1 MTHVRH
7 IVKLGCRSFQLY
19 FSLKKE
25 WNNIA
30 IVGLQTIGG
39 SSQSRL
45 SWSNSNDR
53 CTRKSTGNRGQPRVT
68 TNWVTNVK
76 INLLT
81 IIWLPVV
88 TCSYSWLP
96 ARKLHLSALNNR
108 YSKQNWKKEET
119 TLHNIIKM
127 RHYVIKVFFGLR
139 TLVCIALAIVYQR
152 SWYYF
157 CITLTCLNHSVHSI
171 LFSGQNYITSLV
183 LLCFWAL
190 YHKFSM
196 FY

>member
-1 MTHVRH
+1 MTHVRD
-7 IVKLGCRSFQLY
+7 IVNLGCRSFQLY

-30 IVGLQTIGG
+30 IVRLQTIGG

-45 SWSNSNDR
+45 SWSNSNGR
-53 CTRKSTGNRGQPRVT
+53 CTRKSTGNRGQPRIT

-88 TCSYSWLP
+88 TRSYSWLP

-108 YSKQNWKKEET
+108 YFKQNWKKEET
-119 TLHNIIKM
+119 TLHNIIEM

-139 TLVCIALAIVYQR
+139 TLVFIGLAIVYQR
-152 SWYYF
+152 SWYHF
-157 CITLTCLNHSVHSI
+157 CITLMCLKHSVHSI
-171 LFSGQNYITSLV
+171 LFSRQNYIRSLV

>member
-1 MTHVRH
+1 MTHVRD
-7 IVKLGCRSFQLY
+7 IVNLGCRSFQLY
-19 FSLKKE
+19 FSLKKG

-30 IVGLQTIGG
+30 IVGLETIGG
-39 SSQSRL
+39 SSHSRL

-68 TNWVTNVK
+68 TNWVTNVN

-88 TCSYSWLP
+88 TRSYSWLP

-127 RHYVIKVFFGLR
+127 RHFVIKVFFGLR
-139 TLVCIALAIVYQR
+139 TLVFIGLAIVYQR
-152 SWYYF
+152 SWYHF
-157 CITLTCLNHSVHSI
+157 CITLTCLKHSVQQTKLHK
-171 LFSGQNYITSLV
+171 ITCFIM
-183 LLCFWAL
+183 LLSF